1 MAHHR
6 GVSFLIIL
14 QKKPVRC
21 CLTICKCIAV
31 LFVLYLLFVQ
41 NSEAQG
47 SRSVQKYFSGTNQE
61 VVVYT
66 IKGEIPGPTVLIFAG
81 IHGDERA
88 CPVVAAKYS
97 NIRLK
102 KGNIVVVP
110 RLNAVAIQKK
120 KRNGLGGD
128 MNRLFDQ
135 PETSKNPDVKV
146 VNLAKEL
153 IKKADYVVNMHQGHG
168 FYSPTWINSR
178 RNPSRWGQSN
188 VVDAPYF
195 DLPNGDK
202 LELEKFANKVVQ
214 RSNENITDRR
224 FHFQVNNTNTGS
236 EDSRHKVQRKS
247 LTYYAVTKEHKHAIA
262 IEVTKNCTFAQ
273 ATTYLVIALNAVI
286 NETGI
291 VAEKLP

>member
-1 MAHHR
+1 
-6 GVSFLIIL
+6 
-14 QKKPVRC
+14 
-21 CLTICKCIAV
+21 LTICRCIAV
-31 LFVLYLLFVQ
+31 LFVLFLLLVQ
-41 NSEAQG
+41 NSEAQEA
-47 SRSVQKYFSGTNQE
+47 RSVQKYFSGTNQE
-61 VVVYT
+61 VTVYT
-66 IKGEIPGPTVLIFAG
+66 IKGETSGPTVLIFAG

>member
-14 QKKPVRC
+14 QKKTVRC
-21 CLTICKCIAV
+21 CLTICRCIAV
-31 LFVLYLLFVQ
+31 LFVLFLLLVQ
-41 NSEAQG
+41 NSEAQEA
-47 SRSVQKYFSGTNQE
+47 RSVQKYFSGTNQE
-61 VVVYT
+61 VTVYT
-66 IKGEIPGPTVLIFAG
+66 IKGETSGPTVLIFAG

-168 FYSPTWINSR
+168 FYSPTWINSK

-291 VAEKLP
+291 VADKLP

>member
-1 MAHHR
+1 M
-6 GVSFLIIL
+6 IIL
-14 QKKPVRC
+14 QKKTVRC
-21 CLTICKCIAV
+21 CLTICRCIAV
-31 LFVLYLLFVQ
+31 LFVLFLLLVQ
-41 NSEAQG
+41 NSEAQEA
-47 SRSVQKYFSGTNQE
+47 RSVQKYFSGTNQE
-61 VVVYT
+61 VTVYT
-66 IKGEIPGPTVLIFAG
+66 IKGETSGPTVLIFAG

-214 RSNENITDRR
+214 RSKENITDRR

-236 EDSRHKVQRKS
+236 DDSRHKVQRKS

>member
-1 MAHHR
+1 MAHHK

-14 QKKPVRC
+14 QKKTVRC
-21 CLTICKCIAV
+21 CLTICRCIAV
-31 LFVLYLLFVQ
+31 LFVLFLLLVQ
-41 NSEAQG
+41 NSEAQEA
-47 SRSVQKYFSGTNQE
+47 RSVQKYFSGTNQE
-61 VVVYT
+61 VTVYT
-66 IKGEIPGPTVLIFAG
+66 IKGETSGPTVLIFAG

>member
-1 MAHHR
+1 
-6 GVSFLIIL
+6 
-14 QKKPVRC
+14 
-21 CLTICKCIAV
+21 LTICRCIAV
-31 LFVLYLLFVQ
+31 LFVLFLLLVQ
-41 NSEAQG
+41 NSEAQEA
-47 SRSVQKYFSGTNQE
+47 RSVQKYFSGTNQE
-61 VVVYT
+61 VTVYT
-66 IKGEIPGPTVLIFAG
+66 IKGETSGPTVLIFAG

-291 VAEKLP
+291 VVDKLP

>member
-1 MAHHR
+1 M
-6 GVSFLIIL
+6 
-14 QKKPVRC
+14 
-21 CLTICKCIAV
+21 
-31 LFVLYLLFVQ
+31 LFVLFLLLVQ
-41 NSEAQG
+41 NSEAQEA
-47 SRSVQKYFSGTNQE
+47 RSVQKYFSGTNQE
-61 VVVYT
+61 VTVYT
-66 IKGEIPGPTVLIFAG
+66 IKGETSGPTVLIFAG

-291 VAEKLP
+291 VVDKLP

>member
-291 VAEKLP
+291 VADKLP

>member
-14 QKKPVRC
+14 QKKTVRC
-21 CLTICKCIAV
+21 CLTICRCIAV
-31 LFVLYLLFVQ
+31 LFVLFLLLVQ
-41 NSEAQG
+41 NSEAQEA
-47 SRSVQKYFSGTNQE
+47 RSVQKYFSGTNQE
-61 VVVYT
+61 VTVYT
-66 IKGEIPGPTVLIFAG
+66 IKGETSGPTVLIFAG

-168 FYSPTWINSR
+168 FYSPTWINSK

>member
-1 MAHHR
+1 M
-6 GVSFLIIL
+6 
-14 QKKPVRC
+14 
-21 CLTICKCIAV
+21 TICRCIAV
-31 LFVLYLLFVQ
+31 LFVLFLLLVQ
-41 NSEAQG
+41 NSEAQEA
-47 SRSVQKYFSGTNQE
+47 RSVQKYFSGTNQE
-61 VVVYT
+61 VTVYT
-66 IKGEIPGPTVLIFAG
+66 IKGETSGPTVLIFAG

-291 VAEKLP
+291 VVDKLP

>member
-1 MAHHR
+1 M
-6 GVSFLIIL
+6 
-14 QKKPVRC
+14 
-21 CLTICKCIAV
+21 TICRCIAV
-31 LFVLYLLFVQ
+31 LFVLFLLLVQ
-41 NSEAQG
+41 NSEAQEA
-47 SRSVQKYFSGTNQE
+47 RSVQKYFSGTNQE
-61 VVVYT
+61 VTVYT
-66 IKGEIPGPTVLIFAG
+66 IKGETSGPTVLIFAG

>member
-1 MAHHR
+1 
-6 GVSFLIIL
+6 LIIL
-14 QKKPVRC
+14 QKKTVRC
-21 CLTICKCIAV
+21 CLTICRCIAV
-31 LFVLYLLFVQ
+31 LFVLFLLLVQ
-41 NSEAQG
+41 NSEAQEA
-47 SRSVQKYFSGTNQE
+47 RSVQKYFSGTNQE
-61 VVVYT
+61 VTVYT
-66 IKGEIPGPTVLIFAG
+66 IKGETSGPTVLIFAG

>member
-1 MAHHR
+1 
-6 GVSFLIIL
+6 
-14 QKKPVRC
+14 
-21 CLTICKCIAV
+21 
-31 LFVLYLLFVQ
+31 
-41 NSEAQG
+41 
-47 SRSVQKYFSGTNQE
+47 VQKYFSGTNQE

-168 FYSPTWINSR
+168 FYSPTWINSK

>member
-1 MAHHR
+1 
-6 GVSFLIIL
+6 
-14 QKKPVRC
+14 
-21 CLTICKCIAV
+21 V
-31 LFVLYLLFVQ
+31 LFVLFLLLVQ
-41 NSEAQG
+41 NSEAQEA
-47 SRSVQKYFSGTNQE
+47 RSVQKYFSGTNQE
-61 VVVYT
+61 VTVYT
-66 IKGEIPGPTVLIFAG
+66 IKGETSGPTVLIFAG

>member
-1 MAHHR
+1 M
-6 GVSFLIIL
+6 IIL
-14 QKKPVRC
+14 QKKTVRC
-21 CLTICKCIAV
+21 CLTICRCIAV
-31 LFVLYLLFVQ
+31 LFVLFLLLVQ
-41 NSEAQG
+41 NSEAQEA
-47 SRSVQKYFSGTNQE
+47 RSVQKYFSGTNQE
-61 VVVYT
+61 VTVYT
-66 IKGEIPGPTVLIFAG
+66 IKGETSGPTVLIFAG

-291 VAEKLP
+291 VVDKLP

>member
-1 MAHHR
+1 M
-6 GVSFLIIL
+6 IIL
-14 QKKPVRC
+14 QKKTVRC
-21 CLTICKCIAV
+21 CLTICRCIAV
-31 LFVLYLLFVQ
+31 LFVLFLLLVQ
-41 NSEAQG
+41 NSEAQEA
-47 SRSVQKYFSGTNQE
+47 RSVQKYFSGTNQE
-61 VVVYT
+61 VTVYT
-66 IKGEIPGPTVLIFAG
+66 IKGETSGPTVLIFAG

-168 FYSPTWINSR
+168 FYSPTWINSK

-291 VAEKLP
+291 VADKLP

>member
-14 QKKPVRC
+14 QKKTVRC
-21 CLTICKCIAV
+21 CLTICRCIAV
-31 LFVLYLLFVQ
+31 LFVLFLLLVQ
-41 NSEAQG
+41 NSEAQEA
-47 SRSVQKYFSGTNQE
+47 RSVQKYFSGTNQE
-61 VVVYT
+61 VTVYT
-66 IKGEIPGPTVLIFAG
+66 IKGETSGPTVLIFAG

-286 NETGI
+286 NEPGI
-291 VAEKLP
+291 VPDKLP

>member
-1 MAHHR
+1 M
-6 GVSFLIIL
+6 IIL
-14 QKKPVRC
+14 QKKTVRC
-21 CLTICKCIAV
+21 CLTICRCIAV
-31 LFVLYLLFVQ
+31 LFVLFLLLVQ
-41 NSEAQG
+41 NSEAQEA
-47 SRSVQKYFSGTNQE
+47 RSVQKYFSGTNQE
-61 VVVYT
+61 VTVYT
-66 IKGEIPGPTVLIFAG
+66 IKGETSGPTVLIFAG